1 MACKYFRYYC
11 ILCLLLFIS
20 SFAHSQC
27 NLLTGNKQITYLVDG
42 QCAPTTVTQFTI
54 EYEFLSAQIPADIS
68 IRFEWND
75 PGTNVDI
82 YSLGDAVFV
91 VSALDTKYQATGTF
105 TYPANNDCEFLPS
118 AFLLINGV
126 VCTSSEEQ
134 QTAISWDS
142 DDNFGGVLAV
152 DPPVYEVCVGD
163 AIVGAQF
170 ADASTFNCNVAQT
183 MDNPNL
189 LQRDVQFVYGNVA
202 THNAAA
208 TILDLSL
215 NDGGPQPLT
224 NGVGAI
230 VAPIGPRGTAGL
242 QITAA
247 YFGPIQNVP
256 APANGPNA
264 ASFLMNAPANVANAV
279 GNTFEVTMY
288 NWNICN
294 PYNGDPVNPNYDEAI
309 FTTANITIVAAP
321 APNFQTRE
329 VNAGGLVTTDFCI
342 GEVVYFDNL
351 TGGGGLNYFWQYFDG
366 PVDTDPLLGTSTATN
381 PTNIFL
387 TGGQKLIRLTATNP
401 TAQSACAFS
410 VDLIIS
416 VTPTLVANIR
426 VTDLAD
432 VDITPHFCQDAATSQ
447 TFDVRFYDT
456 AIGTATANTDRRWEF
471 YDQTGALASFVGYTT
486 GIPPLIVPDQ
496 MYTTPGNYEVKFLT
510 RDNIT
515 GCETEASTFVRIY
528 SEPVSSFTA
537 TEVCDG
543 VDTRFEDISAL
554 TAING
559 ESIVTY
565 EWDFSYDGVTFTKDG
580 AFDGMTSFDRN
591 MGAANTYNVA
601 LRVVTD
607 QNNCENIFA
616 QNVFVR
622 PLPLATFTI
631 DQTDGC
637 SVLPI
642 EFTNTGHASQPA
654 NVIEY
659 VWQIDFNDGFGFVD
673 YETQDPLM
681 VGFSTVFTRNF
692 TNNTLIN
699 QILDVR
705 LQTENVFGCIT
716 TSPIQSITVFPAP
729 QAGFTDLNYDPFA
742 MNCGN
747 ASVDFEVD
755 AVTQGL
761 GPTSY
766 TWQVTDE
773 LGMLLQ
779 PDEVNVPPNST
790 FSFIFNNPSTTDV
803 MDFGVRLTTDF
814 VGGCPSD
821 SIRTIRVNPV
831 PSALFDIDTLLLD
844 CQLMTVQMEAS
855 QKGLAEYAWEI
866 IINGVTS
873 FSSTSVGDVF
883 DRDLNRPAVGSPALN
898 VDVRLQTTNFANCQS
913 NIEQFSFVVLPQD
926 DINAGFNVTP
936 LTQTLPDRTVTLT
949 NTTVVGS
956 WNYLWDF
963 GDGQTSTDPNIA
975 NHIYDTYGVYVITL
989 TVNSTYCEEVAIQS
1003 VTINPTTPVL
1013 DFDFI
1018 PENGCAPLRVDF
1030 TNLSEFADEASYMWD
1045 FGDGETL
1052 AGAVNPTHIYTS
1064 PGIFNV
1070 TLSADNGVGDGA
1082 TIVKEGIIEVY
1093 PAPSAIFSIRPEV
1106 VFLPNPIYTNNS
1118 SFGAISFLWDFGDG
1132 TTSTEFEPIHTYTE
1146 VNTDD
1151 EGNEIGYD
1159 ISLVAT
1165 SENGCVDSLILPS
1178 VVTAKRSQK
1187 ILIANAFSPSLVG
1200 PSLNGSVTG
1209 GNLNNDI
1216 FLPLFDS
1223 DRVSSFQ
1230 MLIFNKWGELLFEST
1245 SKESGWD
1252 GYYNGILV
1260 QQDVYVYRLSV
1271 EFDTGDKETRVGDVT
1286 LIR

>member
-1 MACKYFRYYC
+1 MVCKYFRYYC

-27 NLLTGNKQITYLVDG
+27 NTLRPQIDITFNTD
-42 QCAPTTVTQFTI
+42 QDCAPTTVTDFTI
-54 EYEFLSAQIPADIS
+54 KYFFNVAQNPNDII
-68 IRFEWND
+68 IRFRWND
-75 PGTNVDI
+75 PTNAITNVDI
-82 YSLGDAVFV
+82 FSGLIA
-91 VSALDTKYQATGTF
+91 SAGNTEFEATGTF
-105 TYPANNDCEFLPS
+105 MYPINNDCSFLPTS
-118 AFLLINGV
+118 YVVIAGV
-126 VCTSSEEQ
+126 ECPTSEQ
-134 QTAISWDS
+134 EQTAFSWAR
-142 DDNFGGVLAV
+142 DNEFGGTLAIA
-152 DPPVYEVCVGD
+152 PAVYEVCHGD
-163 AIVGAQF
+163 PIVNAVF
-170 ADASTFNCNVAQT
+170 TDASTFNCNIVDEP
-183 MDNPNL
+183 DNPNR
-189 LQRDVQFVYGNVA
+189 QTRSVQFVYGTNQPP
-202 THNAAA
+202 TSIRNL
-208 TILDLSL
+208 TL
-215 NDGGPQPLT
+215 NDGAVQTLT
-224 NGVGAI
+224 DGVGAL
-230 VAPIGPRGTAGL
+230 ASTTTRGTAGL
-242 QITAA
+242 MVTAA
-247 YFGPIQNVP
+247 YFGPVDLLPFPADAPISATFP
-256 APANGPNA
+256 MSAPADLLN
-264 ASFLMNAPANVANAV
+264 LV

-294 PYNGDPVNPNYDEAI
+294 PYNGDPVNPNYDEAMSI
-309 FTTANITIVAAP
+309 TANIEIVAAP

-366 PVDTDPLLGTSTATN
+366 PADTDPLLGTSAATN

-387 TGGQKLIRLTATNP
+387 TGGQKLIRLTASNP

-416 VTPTLVANIR
+416 VTPTLVADIR

-447 TFDVRFYDT
+447 TFDVRFYDI

-471 YDQTGALASFVGYTT
+471 YDQTGALSSSIGFIT
-486 GIPPLIVPDQ
+486 GIPLVNPPDQ
-496 MYTTPGNYEVKFLT
+496 VYTVPGNYEVKFIT

-515 GCETEASTFVRIY
+515 GCETEVSTFVRIY

-543 VDTRFEDISAL
+543 VDTRFEDTSAL
-554 TAING
+554 TAAING

-565 EWDFSYDGVTFTKDG
+565 EWDFNYDGITFTKDA

-607 QNNCENIFA
+607 QKNCENIFA

-642 EFTNTGHASQPA
+642 EFTNTGHAGQPA

-692 TNNTLIN
+692 ANNTLIN

-705 LQTENVFGCIT
+705 LQTENIFGCIT
-716 TSPIQSITVFPAP
+716 TSPVQSITVFPAP

-742 MNCGN
+742 MNCGS

-821 SIRTIRVNPV
+821 SIRTIRVNPA

-883 DRDLNRPAVGSPALN
+883 DRDFNRPAVGSPALN

-926 DINAGFNVTP
+926 DINASFNVTP

-949 NTTVVGS
+949 NTTVVGN

-989 TVNSTYCEEVAIQS
+989 TVNSTYCEEIAIQS
-1003 VTINPTTPVL
+1003 ITINPTTPVL

-1070 TLSADNGVGDGA
+1070 TLSADNGAGDGA

-1132 TTSTEFEPIHTYTE
+1132 TTSTEFEPIHTYME

-1200 PSLNGSVTG
+1200 PSSNGSVTG

-1245 SKESGWD
+1245 SKENGWD